1 MDESLPLPDGESLV
15 AWRLGRL
22 EKAVDQ
28 INTHSIA
35 RDEKIIEKLEQI
47 GEVSQ
52 KVSQNTWRIQSLESS
67 RSSIYKFLTGIAS
80 AVTLIILE
88 MIFNLI

>member
-1 MDESLPLPDGESLV
+1 MDAEDETPKGESLV

-28 INTHSIA
+28 INNLSIS

-47 GEVSQ
+47 GEVAQ
-52 KVSQNTWRIQSLESS
+52 KVSQNTWRIQSLEAS
-67 RSSIYKFLTGIAS
+67 RSNIYRFISGIAS
-80 AVTLIILE
+80 AVILIVLE
-88 MIFNLI
+88 MIFNLV

>member
-1 MDESLPLPDGESLV
+1 MDHYEGIPEGEPLV

-47 GEVSQ
+47 GEVAQ
-52 KVSQNTWRIQSLESS
+52 KVSQNTWRIASLEAS
-67 RSSIYKFLTGIAS
+67 RANIYRFLSGIAS
-80 AVTLIILE
+80 AVFLIILE
-88 MIFNLI
+88 MVFNLV

>member
-1 MDESLPLPDGESLV
+1 MDTDEETPKGESLV

-28 INTHSIA
+28 INSLSIG

-47 GEVSQ
+47 SEIAQ
-52 KVSQNTWRIQSLESS
+52 KVSQNTWRIQSLEAS
-67 RSSIYKFLTGIAS
+67 RNSIYRFLSGLAS
-80 AVTLIILE
+80 AVILIILE
-88 MIFNLI
+88 MVFDII